1 MVYLCV
7 LHARPWSHTT
17 IFQFAVL
24 PFIIGWGLIITRNL
38 LWIPAGA
45 AAFVIGWVWP
55 WFLLVIFPTAAGWV
69 CGQAALGL
77 QLPWWAA
84 GFIGLIAVFFACSIL
99 FAIATSPAWSA
110 AEMPGLMEP
119 RDVPEPAREEEGHLD
134 LWESPENKPPTQEP
148 SEPEKEPPNPPSRHP
163 GEQP

>member
-1 MVYLCV
+1 MSTVALVLGVLAVVAWLFMLATTRRMVYLCV
-7 LHARPWSHTT
+7 LHGRPWSHTT

-69 CGQAALGL
+69 CGQGALGL

-84 GFIGLIAVFFACSIL
+84 GFIGFIAVFFACSIL
-99 FAIATSPAWSA
+99 FAIATSPAWSV
-110 AEMPGLMEP
+110 AET
-119 RDVPEPAREEEGHLD
+119 
-134 LWESPENKPPTQEP
+134 PENKPPTQER
-148 SEPEKEPPNPPSRHP
+148 SELEKEPPNPPSRHP